1 MIVSGVCR
9 NKMKKKSKFFGL
21 SKGLGD
27 ILRPY
32 CWRILLLS
40 LLMILQSVLQV
51 ALALFIRWVIDAA
64 LSQSDTLGLW
74 ALALVADLLLQ
85 VAVYAFL
92 AWYAGST
99 VDRFSTA
106 LRSKLMRSA
115 VYSADSQLQGFHSGQ
130 LLSRGME
137 DVHTVCDGAINA
149 LPSLVGQITQLVA
162 AFGAVLLIYP
172 RLSGVLLVA
181 AAVVVAGVT
190 ALRPALKRRQ
200 LAVREAEEKV
210 MSTMQEDLQ
219 RLELIQSLNARE
231 QILKRFDKWLGISLR
246 KKDKRRLLHV
256 GSTSILGAGSL
267 LGTGALLL
275 WGAFQVASGVLSYG
289 SLTAMLQL
297 LGQFRGPVLSLSGLW
312 TRFAAI
318 EVAGERLAVLLEVPQ
333 EETAPETAMQ
343 VTAVVFENVTFCYP
357 GEETAVVENFSKRF
371 PLEGWTCLTG
381 ISGRGKT
388 TLFKLILGLYKPQN
402 GRVYLETD
410 RGEIPC
416 SEATRRVFAY
426 VPQDYALFS
435 GTVRDNLLLAAPEA
449 DEDRRRFALNTAQ
462 ARFLWDMPAGE
473 ETPVGENNTG
483 LSKGQL
489 QRIAIA
495 RAVLMERP
503 VFLLDECTSALDADT
518 EKAVLRGLQTL
529 GKKALVVTHH
539 PDALDALEDIHGVS
553 LEE

>member
-1 MIVSGVCR
+1 
-9 NKMKKKSKFFGL
+9 
-21 SKGLGD
+21 
-27 ILRPY
+27 
-32 CWRILLLS
+32 
-40 LLMILQSVLQV
+40 
-51 ALALFIRWVIDAA
+51 
-64 LSQSDTLGLW
+64 
-74 ALALVADLLLQ
+74 
-85 VAVYAFL
+85 
-92 AWYAGST
+92 
-99 VDRFSTA
+99 
-106 LRSKLMRSA
+106 
-115 VYSADSQLQGFHSGQ
+115 
-130 LLSRGME
+130 
-137 DVHTVCDGAINA
+137 
-149 LPSLVGQITQLVA
+149 
-162 AFGAVLLIYP
+162 
-172 RLSGVLLVA
+172 
-181 AAVVVAGVT
+181 
-190 ALRPALKRRQ
+190 
-200 LAVREAEEKV
+200 